1 MRRLLKLISSITL
14 GALIMVSCEKSEA
27 DKYMDEAKRVLT
39 DASGTEWVGTD
50 DDMVYTLTLNT
61 GGTYR
66 IASTTSTK
74 GTYQQNGRNITF
86 EKKNFMSDFY
96 AYIEKGTISESG
108 LYMTVPIKSVG
119 SVGGSNDMF
128 TIKLYRK
135 LQ

>member
-27 DKYMDEAKRVLT
+27 DKYMNAAKRVLT

-61 GGTYR
+61 EGTYR

-108 LYMTVPIKSVG
+108 LYMTVPVKSVI

>member
-27 DKYMDEAKRVLT
+27 DQNIDEAKRVLS

-66 IASTTSTK
+66 IASTTSAN

-86 EKKNFMSDFY
+86 EKRTFMSDFY

-108 LYMTVPIKSVG
+108 LYMTVPIKSVV
-119 SVGGSNDMF
+119 SVDESNDMF

-135 LQ
+135 L

>member
-39 DASGTEWVGTD
+39 DASGTERVGT

-66 IASTTSTK
+66 IASTTSAK
-74 GTYQQNGRNITF
+74 GTYHQKGRNITF
-86 EKKNFMSDFY
+86 EKKTFMSDFY
-96 AYIEKGTISESG
+96 VYIENGTISESG
-108 LYMTVPIKSVG
+108 LYMTVPVKSVG

-128 TIKLYRK
+128 TIKLYRR
-135 LQ
+135 LR